1 MLHCKKYTEA
11 RGRASF
17 IVHFVAVIGLDARQN
32 QQSGRYRAI
41 KFAALIGADCADH
54 G

>member
-17 IVHFVAVIGLDARQN
+17 ILHFVAIIGLDARQS
-32 QQSGRYRAI
+32 QQSGGYRAI
-41 KFAALIGADCADH
+41 EFVALFGADYADH

>member
-17 IVHFVAVIGLDARQN
+17 IVQIVAVMGLDSRQS
-32 QQSGRYRAI
+32 QQFGGYHAI
-41 KFAALIGADCADH
+41 EFAALFGADCAEH
-54 G
+54 H